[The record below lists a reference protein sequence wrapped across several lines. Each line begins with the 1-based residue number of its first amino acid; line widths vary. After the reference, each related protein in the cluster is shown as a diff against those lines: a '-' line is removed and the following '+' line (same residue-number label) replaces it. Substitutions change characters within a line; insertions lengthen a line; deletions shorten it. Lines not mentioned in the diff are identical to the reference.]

1 MSARGTRF
9 LRGLIAVAA
18 LVAGI
23 GTWWLAGLRCPKPF
37 PGFEMPPSS
46 PGPAEA
52 FYRAADINP
61 ASPQAKAHSATIARL
76 TDGSLRV
83 AWYAGSAEGAG
94 DVGIWM
100 SSRPAE
106 GKGWTPPR
114 EVFSRDRV
122 ASALRRNVVS
132 LGNPVFLSGQGTV
145 VGLLFVSI
153 SAGKWSGSS
162 LNLSWSYDWGETWS
176 TPEKLSLNPF
186 INLSALV
193 RNPPAPLVGGGWAV
207 PIYEELFGKFPEI
220 LWLVPGRG
228 EKWATVTRIA
238 GGVSVLQP
246 SLVPLSRDRAAAFF
260 RDFTKARRM
269 SVSWTED
276 AGRTWTPPADTGL
289 PNPDSG
295 LCVVRLSDGA
305 LLCAYNDY
313 TKGKRENL
321 SLATSRDEGRS
332 WRRIAKLEDE
342 LGSEFSY
349 PSMIVDGGVVRM
361 VYSARQKTIRYAEFS
376 EAWVREREAK
386 P

>member
-1 MSARGTRF
+1 MTGRPGHL
-9 LRGLIAVAA
+9 LRAAFAAVA
-18 LVAGI
+18 LVAGL
-23 GTWWLAGLRCPKPF
+23 GGWWIVGLGRPDPF
-37 PGFEMPPSS
+37 PGFDLRPSS
-46 PGPAEA
+46 AGPAEA
-52 FYRAADINP
+52 FYRTAEVDAGGVRP
-61 ASPQAKAHSATIARL
+61 KAHSATLAGL
-76 TDGSLRV
+76 PDGSLRA

-100 SSRPAE
+100 SSRPA
-106 GKGWTPPR
+106 GGTAWTAPR
-114 EVFSRDRV
+114 EIFSRDSV

-132 LGNPVFLSGQGTV
+132 LGNPVFISGQGTV
-145 VGLLFVSI
+145 LGLLFVSI

-162 LNLSWSYDWGETWS
+162 LNLSWSHDGGETWS
-176 TPEKLSLNPF
+176 APEKLSLNPF
-186 INLSALV
+186 VNLSALV
-193 RNPPAPLVGGGWAV
+193 RNPPAALVGGGWAV
-207 PIYEELFGKFPEI
+207 PVYEELFGKFPEI

-228 EKWATVTRIA
+228 QRWASVSRIA

-246 SLVPLSRDRAAAFF
+246 ALVPLSRDRAAAFF

-321 SLATSRDEGRS
+321 SLAISRDEGRQ

-342 LGSEFSY
+342 PGSEFSY
-349 PSMIVDGGVVRM
+349 PTMIVDGGVVRM
-361 VYSARQKTIRYAEFS
+361 VYSARQSAIRYAEFS
-376 EAWVREREAK
+376 EAWVRAQEAK